1 MLEKL
6 DNALH
11 ANDDILFR
19 NEDFVKATLIAS
31 QRHILAIDIDKIN
44 LDNDKNFDQDDPGT
58 IIHVRRLDWRSKFK
72 KHKSKKM
79 SE

>member
-19 NEDFVKATLIAS
+19 NEDFVKVTLIAS
-31 QRHILAIDIDKIN
+31 QGHILAVDIDKIN

-58 IIHVRRLDWRSKFK
+58 IIHVRRLDWHSKFK